1 VQIPK
6 SATRKEWLTARLELL
21 EHEKAASRAQAAL
34 AEQRR
39 ALPSVKI
46 EEDYVFEGP
55 GGQLRLVD
63 LFEGRSQLIVYH
75 FMWRHDI
82 DDGCPSCSFAVDN
95 MPNPV
100 HLNEGADTTLALVTR
115 APFERIEKFRTRM
128 GWSLP
133 WYSSA
138 GSDFNFDFHVTNDEA
153 VAPVEYNYKDK
164 ATMEQSEAMR
174 CYLKGDGQ
182 GFSVFVRD
190 GDQVFHTY
198 STYGAGVDFALG
210 TYKFLDVTPMGRQHY
225 VNDWPYHDTYGTA
238 ATHVHHH

>member
-6 SATRKEWLTARLELL
+6 IATRQEWLVTRLDLL
-21 EHEKAASRAQAAL
+21 EQEKAASRAQAAL
-34 AEQRR
+34 AEKRR
-39 ALPSVKI
+39 ALPMVEI
-46 EEDYVFEGP
+46 DDDYVFEGP
-55 GGQLRLVD
+55 AGRLRLVD
-63 LFEGRSQLIVYH
+63 LFEGRSQLIIYH

-133 WYSSA
+133 WYSSD

-164 ATMEQSEAMR
+164 ETMEQSEAMR
-174 CYLKGDGQ
+174 FYLKGDGQ
-182 GFSVFVRD
+182 GFSVFLRD
-190 GDQVFHTY
+190 NDRVFHTY

-210 TYKFLDVTPMGRQHY
+210 TYKFLDVTPLGRQHY

-238 ATHVHHH
+238 AIHAHHH